1 MEICM
6 PHVVLFHSI
15 LGLRT
20 VERDLAA
27 TLAGDGHVVTL
38 PDLYAGQS
46 ADNYKAGF
54 RLKEATG
61 EAPIMDRARA
71 ALRNAPP
78 DAVLAGIS
86 FGAYLVGQFWGERPR
101 MPGALLIAGGA
112 QWAPTLRHHLPVQV
126 HVARPDPFDEEVFF
140 AHWLDSNPGVA
151 LEFYRYD
158 GVGHYFLDANL
169 PDFDRNSAQLC
180 LARCQQFLRGL

>member
-1 MEICM
+1 M

-101 MPGALLIAGGA
+101 MPGA
-112 QWAPTLRHHLPVQV
+112 
-126 HVARPDPFDEEVFF
+126 F
-140 AHWLDSNPGVA
+140 
-151 LEFYRYD
+151 
-158 GVGHYFLDANL
+158 
-169 PDFDRNSAQLC
+169 
-180 LARCQQFLRGL
+180 